1 MDLLVLARSSIGTG
15 TELRYRSKCRYLPY
29 LHVPTATIHRVY
41 LLLHYIEYRNNPDTD
56 SQWVPLRTPATTL
69 RRQRWVH
76 NGNNASV
83 RDTSEPL
90 SNQKTQ
96 NGNFHCQTDPR
107 WKSGIRSRGQIGNRR
122 DKMETSTVRGTKWK
136 LTQMEYHPKYYS

>member
-1 MDLLVLARSSIGTG
+1 MESIVRVRVHSYSKKLSTIAPTIRKIFSS
-15 TELRYRSKCRYLPY
+15 YSCFLP
-29 LHVPTATIHRVY
+29 
-41 LLLHYIEYRNNPDTD
+41 TD

-76 NGNNASV
+76 NGNNAPV
-83 RDTSEPL
+83 RDTSETL

-136 LTQMEYHPKYYS
+136 LTLKKKGVVYWIYRIY